1 VPTLDQRTGKASST
15 RLVGVTEVVGMS
27 EEEAK
32 KPGMS
37 KNLVYLGEDEDQE
50 DGSVS
55 VSGPRPSDAPIIG
68 RGGRVEVRG
77 ASVGLGVVA
86 GLIVLVI

>member
-1 VPTLDQRTGKASST
+1 VPTLDQLTGKASST

-55 VSGPRPSDAPIIG
+55 GPRPSDAPIIG

-77 ASVGLGVVA
+77 ASVGLGVAA
-86 GLIVLVI
+86 GLIGLVI